1 MKQNCYI
8 AGVGMTPFGKYLDRS
23 LKSLAAEAINGALS
37 DAGLDKSALQ
47 AAWVGNVGAGVIS
60 GQVCV
65 PGQVILRDMGIGR
78 IPVINVE
85 NACASSATAFQ
96 QACSMFTLGA
106 HDIVLACGVEKW
118 WYAYSLCHAAGR
130 PPWWRWSPSTQSSPF

>member
-1 MKQNCYI
+1 MKQNACI
-8 AGVGMTPFGKYLDRS
+8 AGVAMTPFGKHLDRS
-23 LKSLAAEAINGALS
+23 LKSLATEAVTAALQ

-65 PGQVILRDMGIGR
+65 PGQVVLRDMGIGG

-96 QACSMFTLGA
+96 QACSMVTLGA
-106 HDIVLACGVEKW
+106 HDVVLAGGMEK
-118 WYAYSLCHAAGR
+118 LF
-130 PPWWRWSPSTQSSPF
+130 STDKPKTFSACQC